1 MSATIMQGVKNTIRN
16 GALAAVTFA
25 AAQSFATPASA
36 GLLDFLFGGPQRQQQ
51 YQPPPQQRMIYAP
64 QSSAANAG
72 NVAKPARRVVREAP
86 RGPIPYVAP
95 AVASGP
101 LGRFLHDPSLRR
113 GDVVATPNGLMVF
126 QGRTGSNTHRS
137 ADFVSVGSPGAVNGA
152 RRADLINLDRTVRS
166 SSPNIE
172 FVAEKVEPKALV
184 IAKRADN
191 DARSTVVAG
200 NRPDVTSRRSAHAPA
215 R

>member
-1 MSATIMQGVKNTIRN
+1 MSASIMQGFGNTIRI
-16 GALAAVTFA
+16 GVLAATFV

-36 GLLDFLFGGPQRQQQ
+36 GLLDFLFGGAQQQQQRPQRQ
-51 YQPPPQQRMIYAP
+51 IIHAP
-64 QSSAANAG
+64 QSGPFNEPA
-72 NVAKPARRVVREAP
+72 VAKPTRRVVRDTP

-95 AVASGP
+95 TVASGP

-126 QGRTGSNTHRS
+126 QGKPGSTTHRT
-137 ADFVSVGSPGAVNGA
+137 ADFVAVDSTSAVTGA
-152 RRADLINLDRTVRS
+152 RRADLISLDRTVRS

-172 FVAEKVEPKALV
+172 FVAEAAQPKALV

-191 DARSTVVAG
+191 DARGAVAAQ
-200 NRPDVTSRRSAHAPA
+200 D
-215 R
+215 